1 MNSWS
6 LKKTQEHWYALSLN
20 HLPLCKWEGK
30 EENEESQ
37 SWKQKENGVKTE
49 RHTHLK
55 HLHVMR
61 RVCSCV
67 CLMSVCERLDIKSLS
82 FISRC
87 LNHVSY
93 FCSASFFEW
102 TRMTG
107 SCIDHW
113 SLSTRLLLKPATF
126 GLCIN
131 EFLFVPVFLS
141 SFSTMV
147 TLLASPV
154 VIAICHRKSVRLT
167 GILGGL
173 VTALGCLFTSFATQF
188 HQLFFSYGIFIGV
201 GVAMIRDPAVIIMG
215 QYFKKKRQ
223 LVEIPFHASQGLGI
237 AFMPLLITFCTR
249 YSISFRQPL
258 SETDP
263 YLLQVSRLE
272 IRILHHGSHC
282 FTRLLLGSALS
293 ICITLSS
300 TTKSHPSPEKPAAKI
315 SSSGSTLEDNGSKF
329 TQFCLLFR
337 DSAFS
342 EPQDQQ
348 QQVKDQWQQYSTQVN
363 EAEALVLWLL
373 GLEVENCSDHSVQH
387 LYTSF
392 RHHDSHPPHGE
403 RKLFFFTRESS
414 PPSHPFTLLWS
425 DGQLKFYC
433 RVLFSQTESMKV
445 AWEEERN
452 IHEILMER
460 RGRSSCDRI
469 EYVKGEELLSLRLL
483 SPTTLSSFTV
493 C

>member
-1 MNSWS
+1 MRFLWLIFYCVSGRE
-6 LKKTQEHWYALSLN
+6 KRED
-20 HLPLCKWEGK
+20 
-30 EENEESQ
+30 EEFQ
-37 SWKQKENGVKTE
+37 SWKQKGKWSENGNIWN
-49 RHTHLK
+49 THLK

-61 RVCSCV
+61 RVFIGV
-67 CLMSVCERLDIKSLS
+67 CLTSVCVWETGYQKPFFHFDVWIVCLISFRKSL
-82 FISRC
+82 RMTA
-87 LNHVSY
+87 HVSIIDPSY
-93 FCSASFFEW
+93 PS
-102 TRMTG
+102 MTE
-107 SCIDHW
+107 
-113 SLSTRLLLKPATF
+113 T
-126 GLCIN
+126 CIN
-131 EFLFVPVFLS
+131 FWTLYQWILFVPVFLS

-249 YSISFRQPL
+249 YSISCRELFQ
-258 SETDP
+258 ETDP

-272 IRILHHGSHC
+272 IRVLHHGSHC
-282 FTRLLLGSALS
+282 FTRLLPGSVVS

-300 TTKSHPSPEKPAAKI
+300 TTKSHPSPQKPAAKI
-315 SSSGSTLEDNGSKF
+315 SSSGSTLEDNSSKF

-337 DSAFS
+337 DTAFC

-363 EAEALVLWLL
+363 EAEALLLWLL

-392 RHHDSHPPHGE
+392 RHHDSHPSHGE
-403 RKLFFFTRESS
+403 RKLFCTRESS
-414 PPSHPFTLLWS
+414 HPSSHPFTLFWS
-425 DGQLKFYC
+425 DEQLKFYC
-433 RVLFSQTESMKV
+433 RVLSPSWKHENGMR
-445 AWEEERN
+445 ERRRN
-452 IHEILMER
+452 IHEPLM
-460 RGRSSCDRI
+460 
-469 EYVKGEELLSLRLL
+469 
-483 SPTTLSSFTV
+483 
-493 C
+493 